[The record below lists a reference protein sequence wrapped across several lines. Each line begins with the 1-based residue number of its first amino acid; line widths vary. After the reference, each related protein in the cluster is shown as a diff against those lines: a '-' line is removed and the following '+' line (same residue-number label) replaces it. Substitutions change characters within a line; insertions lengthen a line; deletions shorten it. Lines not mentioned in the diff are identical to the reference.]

1 LPPPGGGSK
10 RRGEA
15 VVAARHPGLG
25 DATAP
30 IQLYRHLLEGLV
42 LFGAGTETQYVS
54 VGILYAHIKPKMI
67 VMRH

>member
-1 LPPPGGGSK
+1 M
-10 RRGEA
+10 
-15 VVAARHPGLG
+15 VAARHPGLG